1 MPIESPPPLPP
12 GVVKHSAA
20 SPVPAAIP
28 ILQALADGLDP
39 ATGQPFPPDS
49 PYQRAATVRAL
60 HVALEAL
67 RALPQSDTPIPPHVP
82 PTSTRLPVDPDKPAA
97 GQKWTPEEDQRLRD
111 GFLAHPFIPELAAAH
126 GRTRGALTSRLT
138 KLGLL
143 APPNEPAARLDIASS
158 SDDVPWTPEADQS
171 LRDGLAAHRTIVE
184 LAASLSRYPGAIHSR
199 LIHLGL
205 MPAPPPPAPVP
216 AAAPAADPRPLNPK
230 PDDAFPF

>member
-1 MPIESPPPLPP
+1 MHPS
-12 GVVKHSAA
+12 
-20 SPVPAAIP
+20 AAIP

-49 PYQRAATVRAL
+49 PYQRADTVRAL
-60 HVALEAL
+60 HAALDAL
-67 RALPQSDTPIPPHVP
+67 RAPACPVP
-82 PTSTRLPVDPDKPAA
+82 ATGASPSEPKPSRPVDPDKPAA